1 MGFFRKPL
9 STYKAWFKLITEGEF
24 KFMKRIPFS
33 IRWLKSIWAI
43 VGAIG
48 AGILVGLYQ
57 PQFAERLVPYGNL
70 YLSFLKMCVIPIMV
84 TAIVSSVGRL
94 FMSSGTSQV
103 LRRMVTVFLAGLLLV
118 GILGLGAGWLG
129 QPGEGFSASQRTVLG
144 QEVLDRE
151 PAAESSEA
159 ASSGHGL
166 LQFVFDL
173 IPSNIFIALG
183 QGDNLQILFFSVVV
197 GIAVGLLSVHAGDQF
212 LVMTDLL
219 FRAFQR
225 IISWG
230 MYMLPLGMFCMMAG
244 QIAGA
249 GGDLLLAMVQ
259 YIVCIYSVCLLLLLL
274 GVWIVSARMKLP
286 VLRTLLGL
294 KEPLC
299 IAFGTQ
305 NSIATMPYVLE
316 TLRDRFRLNAHAVN
330 LVVPLGIVLCR
341 YSMVLTYTTG
351 IVFIAQ
357 LYGVTLG
364 LQGLLIALVGAIL
377 TAVAGAGSPGI
388 VAISMIA
395 LIAEPLHLPYATG
408 VILLMAVNPI
418 IDPGVTTAS
427 IMLNCAATV
436 MIAEP
441 EDKGSLAGAQSVPYR
456 DGTLQME

>member
-1 MGFFRKPL
+1 MN
-9 STYKAWFKLITEGEF
+9 
-24 KFMKRIPFS
+24 RIPLY
-33 IRWLKSIWAI
+33 IRWLRSIWAI
-43 VGAIG
+43 IGAIG
-48 AGILVGLYQ
+48 AGVIVGLYQ
-57 PQFAERLVPYGNL
+57 PHFAVKLVPYGNL

-84 TAIVSSVGRL
+84 TAVVSSVGRL
-94 FMSSGTSQV
+94 FMSKSTSQV
-103 LRRMVTVFLAGLLLV
+103 LRRMITVFLAGLLLV

-151 PAAESSEA
+151 PAAESTDA
-159 ASSGHGL
+159 ATSGNGL

-183 QGDNLQILFFSVVV
+183 QGDSLQILFFSVVV
-197 GIAVGLLSVHAGDQF
+197 GIAVGLLSIHAGDQF
-212 LVMTDLL
+212 LLMTDLM
-219 FRAFQR
+219 FKAFQR

-230 MYMLPLGMFCMMAG
+230 MYVLPIGMFCMMAG

-249 GGDLLLAMVQ
+249 GGDLLLAMVK

-274 GVWIVSARMKLP
+274 GIWIISIKLKLP
-286 VLRTLLGL
+286 FLQTLFGL
-294 KEPLC
+294 KEPLW

-316 TLRDRFRLNAHAVN
+316 TLRDRFKLNANAVN

-357 LYGVTLG
+357 LYGVSLG
-364 LQGLLIALVGAIL
+364 MQGILIALSGAIL
-377 TAVAGAGSPGI
+377 AAVAGAGSPGI
-388 VAISMIA
+388 VSIGMIS
-395 LIAEPLHLPYATG
+395 LIADPLHLPYTTG

-418 IDPGVTTAS
+418 IDPGVTTAN
-427 IMLNCAATV
+427 ILLNCASTV
-436 MIAEP
+436 VIAGTE
-441 EDKGSLAGAQSVPYR
+441 EDESISASEEALKPHNSTQQHIANRIAKGS
-456 DGTLQME
+456 